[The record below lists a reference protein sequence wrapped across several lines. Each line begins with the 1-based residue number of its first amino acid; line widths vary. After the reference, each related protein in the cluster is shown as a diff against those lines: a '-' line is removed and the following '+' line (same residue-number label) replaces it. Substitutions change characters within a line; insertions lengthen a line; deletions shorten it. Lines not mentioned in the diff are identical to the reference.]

1 MRLFYCLI
9 LGYQLWINFITDIS
23 KQYKQKIEVNRRII
37 IGLVILMGISLLGI
51 VAVQFYWFNNSV
63 AVRNELFDR
72 SVNEAMNKAVK
83 RMETGHDLKVI
94 RGFADGDTINWS
106 KQIPFPP
113 PPPPPPPQDLE
124 NLDVVVRR
132 DSVHG
137 TISVTTSKTQHANQ
151 LSYVVVAGNKT
162 GKLAGKGKII
172 TENRY
177 GRLFDSTF
185 KVEVPSIDPAVGQKL
200 KQLKQL
206 TNQIRIEYSGWETG
220 RHIDEVQL
228 KKLLK
233 EELIDRAIPIDFEI
247 SVVGGDSIPEQ
258 TSTANAGKRWYK
270 VNLFPDDIFRK
281 KLDFA
286 VHFPG
291 RDLFVGR
298 KTTLLLGLSV
308 SFTLIIFLTF
318 LLSIY
323 LILKQKR
330 ISEMKSDFI
339 NNMTHEF
346 KTPIA
351 TISIAAD
358 SIANQKVI
366 GEQEKV
372 RFFAGMIKKENQ
384 RMNEQVERILQIARL
399 DRKEFEFNFQA
410 TDIHPLIEAAI
421 DGIIL
426 QVEQRGGR
434 IETRLEAVNPV
445 VTTDPI
451 HFTNLVCNLL
461 DNANKY
467 SPEAPRITVSTANSS
482 DGILLTVEDKGMG
495 MTKAVQARIFD
506 KFYRLTSGNIHTIK
520 GFGLGLSYIKAILDA
535 NSGTIK
541 VYSEPGKGSK
551 FVVFIPFLNNR
562 R

>member
-1 MRLFYCLI
+1 
-9 LGYQLWINFITDIS
+9 
-23 KQYKQKIEVNRRII
+23 VNKRVI
-37 IGLVILMGISLLGI
+37 IGLAILMGISLLGI

-83 RMETGHDLKVI
+83 RLETGHDLKVI
-94 RGFADGDTINWS
+94 RGFAEGDTINWN

-113 PPPPPPPQDLE
+113 PPPPPPPKEFE
-124 NLDVVVRR
+124 NVDVIVKR
-132 DSVHG
+132 DSLNH
-137 TISVTTSKTQHANQ
+137 TISVTTSKKSQHAKRM
-151 LSYVVVAGNKT
+151 SYAVVAGNKT
-162 GKLAGKGKII
+162 GKSAGKARII
-172 TENRY
+172 TEDKF
-177 GRLFDSTF
+177 GVLSDSTI
-185 KVEVPSIDPAVGQKL
+185 KVEIPSIDPAVGQKL

-220 RHIDEVQL
+220 RHIDEVHL

-233 EELIDRAIPIDFEI
+233 EELIDRAIPIDFET
-247 SVVGGDSIPEQ
+247 SVFGGDSIPGGA
-258 TSTANAGKRWYK
+258 SLANTNKRWYT

-281 KLDFA
+281 KLDVA

-291 RDLFVGR
+291 RDFFIGR

-366 GEQEKV
+366 GEEEKV

-410 TDIHPLIEAAI
+410 TNLHPLVEAAI

-467 SPEAPRITVSTANSS
+467 SPEAPQISISTTNSS

-535 NSGTIK
+535 NNGTIK

>member
-1 MRLFYCLI
+1 MNKR
-9 LGYQLWINFITDIS
+9 
-23 KQYKQKIEVNRRII
+23 VI
-37 IGLVILMGISLLGI
+37 IGLAILMGISLLGI

-83 RMETGHDLKVI
+83 RLETGHDLKVI
-94 RGFADGDTINWS
+94 RGFAEGDTINWN

-113 PPPPPPPQDLE
+113 PPPPPPPPEFE
-124 NLDVVVRR
+124 NLDVVVKR
-132 DSVHG
+132 DSLNR
-137 TISVTTSKTQHANQ
+137 TISMMTSKSKHAKQ
-151 LSYVVVAGNKT
+151 MSYVVVAGSKT
-162 GKLAGKGKII
+162 RKSAGKARII
-172 TENRY
+172 TEDKF
-177 GRLFDSTF
+177 GVLGDSTI
-185 KVEVPSIDPAVGQKL
+185 KIEMPSIDPAIGQKI

-206 TNQIRIEYSGWETG
+206 SNQIRIEYSGWETG
-220 RHIDEVQL
+220 RHIDEAQL

-247 SVVGGDSIPEQ
+247 SVIGGDSIPEQ
-258 TSTANAGKRWYK
+258 TSTAKASKRWYK

-291 RDLFVGR
+291 RDIFIGR
-298 KTTLLLGLSV
+298 KTVLLLGLSV

-323 LILKQKR
+323 LIIKQKR

-426 QVEQRGGR
+426 QVEQRGGK

-467 SPEAPRITVSTANSS
+467 SPEAPQITVSTTNSS

-535 NSGTIK
+535 NNGIIK
-541 VYSEPGKGSK
+541 VFSEPGKGSR

>member
-1 MRLFYCLI
+1 MNKR
-9 LGYQLWINFITDIS
+9 
-23 KQYKQKIEVNRRII
+23 VI
-37 IGLVILMGISLLGI
+37 IGLAILMGISLLGI

-72 SVNEAMNKAVK
+72 SVNEAMNKTVK
-83 RMETGHDLKVI
+83 RLETGHDLKVI
-94 RGFADGDTINWS
+94 RGFAEGDTINWN

-113 PPPPPPPQDLE
+113 PPPPPPPKEFE
-124 NLDVVVRR
+124 NVDVIVKR
-132 DSVHG
+132 DSLNH
-137 TISVTTSKTQHANQ
+137 TISVTTSKSKHTKQM
-151 LSYVVVAGNKT
+151 SYAVVAGSKT
-162 GKLAGKGKII
+162 GKLTGKTRII
-172 TENRY
+172 TEDKF
-177 GRLFDSTF
+177 GVLSDSTI
-185 KVEVPSIDPAVGQKL
+185 KVEIPSVDPAVGQKL

-228 KKLLK
+228 RKLLK

-247 SVVGGDSIPEQ
+247 TVVGGDSIPEQ
-258 TSTANAGKRWYK
+258 TSTANASKRWYK
-270 VNLFPDDIFRK
+270 VNLYPDDIFRK

-291 RDLFVGR
+291 RELFIGR

-366 GEQEKV
+366 GEEDKV

-410 TDIHPLIEAAI
+410 TNLHPLIEAAI

-426 QVEQRGGR
+426 QVEQRGGK
-434 IETRLEAVNPV
+434 IETRLAAINPV

-467 SPEAPRITVSTANSS
+467 SPEAPQITVSTTNSS

-535 NSGTIK
+535 NNGTIK
-541 VYSEPGKGSK
+541 VFSEPGKGSK